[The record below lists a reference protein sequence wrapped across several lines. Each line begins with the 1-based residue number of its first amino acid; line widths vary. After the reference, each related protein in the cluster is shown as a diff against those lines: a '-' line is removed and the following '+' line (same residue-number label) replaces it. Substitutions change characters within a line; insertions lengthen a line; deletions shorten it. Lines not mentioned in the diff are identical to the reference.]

1 LELLPQG
8 SLSQWAS
15 DGKQT
20 VDENSWS
27 TFGIFLPLVARH
39 WKCEL
44 AQTFLRR
51 ADPEQGNEGA
61 ADIGQIAPI
70 GWECWMKRDT
80 LGFQLSVIWL
90 VVLAGGLAFLW
101 LA

>member
-1 LELLPQG
+1 
-8 SLSQWAS
+8 
-15 DGKQT
+15 

-51 ADPEQGNEGA
+51 ADPDQGNESAPVLDRMA
-61 ADIGQIAPI
+61 APT

-80 LGFQLSVIWL
+80 LYFVFSMIWL

-101 LA
+101 FR